1 MLVPFGKVISIYLVV
16 TFLWEVRPYEYIFQI
31 KAIYFT
37 MQRKDI
43 RIWNCSNDLA
53 IIFNYWQ
60 PFIIILNTNFSTL
73 PHLSTKNIF
82 IIQGYLSPR
91 TERKQVKFEHKQHI
105 PRNVRKNEWL
115 VLFPLLL
122 RYSYFNSKQVINFPA
137 KSFPHSS

>member
-1 MLVPFGKVISIYLVV
+1 MN
-16 TFLWEVRPYEYIFQI
+16 
-31 KAIYFT
+31 IYFKSKQFISLCNERT
-37 MQRKDI
+37 FVFRIALMTWQLYSITGNHLLSFWI
-43 RIWNCSNDLA
+43 RIFPHFFSHFKPRNDFLDR
-53 IIFNYWQ
+53 IR
-60 PFIIILNTNFSTL
+60 P